1 MQDPGSTPRA
11 EERERTEGNPLPVVP
26 WVIIRS
32 SNPCMPSKPENTPYY
47 KTFNLLHGEGI
58 PIDMDY
64 FGLMKGFLLSPV
76 ETFGDVRDTDLG
88 DSLKYYLLLLV
99 INAVLSAIVS
109 LVIMSAI
116 WMTFAGIVAQLGLP
130 LPAVA
135 GVSVVLF
142 AILMIFVQFVLVFI
156 GAAWLHLFVYLFGGR
171 KGYLQT
177 LKSIIFGSTPAML
190 FGWIPFI
197 GLFVG
202 IWAFALEILGIRE
215 LQEMTTGK
223 AALAVIL
230 AVLVILLIVIA
241 IVAMFFI
248 AFSEITTVPV
258 TGF

>member
-1 MQDPGSTPRA
+1 MSEKVRVKGTTATPLGGYPIFLNACHLRGLKSLY
-11 EERERTEGNPLPVVP
+11 R
-26 WVIIRS
+26 
-32 SNPCMPSKPENTPYY
+32 MENRKIPAFF
-47 KTFNLLHGEGI
+47 KTVKLLHGECM
-58 PIDMDY
+58 PIHMDY
-64 FGLMKGFLLSPV
+64 FGLMKGFLFSPV
-76 ETFGDVRDTDLG
+76 ETFGKVRDTGFG
-88 DSLKYYLLLLV
+88 DSLVYYLILLV
-99 INAVLSAIVS
+99 INAILSAIVG
-109 LVIMSAI
+109 LAMVSAV
-116 WMTFAGIVAQLGLP
+116 WMTFSGIAEQLGVP
-130 LPAVA
+130 LPAIA
-135 GVSVVLF
+135 GVGVVLF
-142 AILMIFVQFVLVFI
+142 AIVMIVVQFILVFI

-241 IVAMFFI
+241 IAAMFFI
-248 AFSEITTVPV
+248 AFSEITPLPV